1 MTNITM
7 KSIVKRTQE
16 LDVLKERKIVLQQI
30 LNIIK
35 GQLEITKPNDAVNLL
50 IIEQLK
56 SELSKVEI
64 EMLKL
69 DGDIFLLE
77 DALATLAENLI
88 EDSKEE

>member
-7 KSIVKRTQE
+7 KSLVKRTKE
-16 LDVLKERKIVLQQI
+16 LDTLKERKLILQQI
-30 LNIIK
+30 ISIIK